1 MKQLRVGVIGAGMR
15 ASSYFR
21 NLPPDIQ
28 PAVQLVALADPNEGN
43 RIKFQDLFAGESQ
56 PRHYE
61 NGEALL
67 DTEELDALIIGS
79 PNHAHTE
86 DAIRALPR
94 QIPILLEKPVAIGL
108 EECRRLWQA
117 YVGAG
122 QPPVTVGFVLRYSS
136 FYQKIEELIRSE
148 ALGQV
153 LSIDADEMLGTGLT
167 AFFYRGW
174 RRWDHLTGG
183 FMVEKCCHDFD
194 ILNWMTGARATRV
207 FSIAGRTHL
216 TPRPDEERHRRFEPV
231 RRAELDY
238 GDAGTQ
244 SIFTALTDESPYD
257 AASDVPDHQAVM
269 IEFDNGILSSFTACV
284 AQPRSARRMRVYG
297 SAGALEG
304 DIGRSRIVVDTPQ
317 TDSDGYDTHEET
329 FPAGEGGHHG
339 ADPGISTTFWNTAM
353 DLPATIRAGIRE
365 GIEAVL
371 IGLAAEESKKS
382 GLPVDVTRLR
392 SEVFGA
398 GE

>member
-1 MKQLRVGVIGAGMR
+1 MRKLRVGVIGSGMR
-15 ASSYFR
+15 SSSYFR
-21 NLPPDIQ
+21 NLPPKQ
-28 PAVQLVALADPNEGN
+28 QLSVQLVALADPNEGN

-61 NGEALL
+61 NGESLL

-79 PNHAHTE
+79 PNHAHTD

-108 EECRRLWQA
+108 DECRRLWQA
-117 YVGAG
+117 YVAAE
-122 QPPVTVGFVLRYSS
+122 QPPVTVGFVLRYSP
-136 FYQKIEELIRSE
+136 FYQKIEGLIRSD

-174 RRWDHLTGG
+174 RRWDRLTGG

-194 ILNWMTGARATRV
+194 ILNWLTGARATRV

-216 TPRPDEERHRRFEPV
+216 TPRPYDQQHRRFDPE
-231 RRAELDY
+231 RQTDLDY
-238 GDAGTQ
+238 GDTRTQ

-257 AASDVPDHQAVM
+257 AASDVPDHQVVM

-284 AQPRSARRMRVYG
+284 AQPRSTRRMRVYG

-304 DIGRSRIVVDTPQ
+304 DIGRSRIVVDTPMV
-317 TDSDGYDTHEET
+317 DSEGYDTHEVA

-339 ADPGISTTFWNTAM
+339 ADPGISATFWNSAM
-353 DLPATIRAGIRE
+353 GLPTTIRAGIRE

-392 SEVFGA
+392 REVFGA
-398 GE
+398 SE